1 MTAPPAAPD
10 RPGAFTRHGWL
21 WAAVAL
27 TLLKLALVRAQPVL
41 ALGQA
46 IHDDKLFIELAA
58 HLVRGEWLGPYT
70 EMTLAKGPLYS
81 LFLAANFHLGLP
93 LGLTQQLLYVGA
105 CALAVAAL
113 APRLGSGW
121 GRLLVYAGLLWNP
134 LTYEGA
140 SLTRILRQHLTVPLG
155 LVIAACLIALALRG
169 REPFRRRAGWAA
181 GLGLALGGFW
191 LTREESIWILP
202 LVGLGGAAVLFLA
215 WRDGPSARRA
225 AAWLGA
231 LAVSGFVLPHLV
243 ISWQNLRH
251 YGWFGTVEFRAAAF
265 EDAYGALTRVQVGP
279 ALPQVPLP
287 PEARAAIY
295 AVSPAFARL
304 QPWLEGPVGDHW
316 ADAERFDRAERQL
329 LGGWFVWALRDAVRQ
344 AGLAP
349 DPAAA
354 LRYYRQ
360 LADEVNR
367 ACDDGRLPARGRRS
381 GFAPVWHPTYTADLL
396 AAGPAYFRTALTLP
410 GFTAHTPPSIGT
422 NDDVRPFRDLTHNLI
437 SPSPDALH
445 IVLPV
450 SESLAGAKL
459 HWLGEIGRR
468 FAAGFTYVLLGTLLL
483 AGVRG
488 LQLALQRRCTVLF
501 WLGLA
506 VWAGAVAGV
515 GINLVV
521 HVAAFP
527 NIAPAAYAPAY
538 PLFLLGTILVLAD
551 ARAALRDRDRG
562 SWAALAALVPFTRTH
577 AGGRI
582 VAWGLVAVVA
592 GGWFLTRP
600 LPFTFDPEIR
610 WRTLLLPPTA
620 VRDLSYTF
628 ASPAAEDYP
637 AARLVGAAQ
646 LLPVP
651 LRNEFRGT
659 HISGPADTCT
669 IQSAPFPVTAPWLV
683 VPVAGFPVSRGNA
696 VLLRVIGTDGSVR
709 TELAY
714 DRGNPDGVGFWLIDL
729 SRHAGTQAQLVL
741 RDGRTDASGWVAA
754 GPPQPAAA
762 STAAR
767 RVAAGWRAS
776 HQAGLRRTL
785 GGLALVTGLLALAE
799 LGVLMARRRR
809 S

>member
-1 MTAPPAAPD
+1 MTAPGAAPD

-27 TLLKLALVRAQPVL
+27 TLLKLALVRAQPVF

-70 EMTLAKGPLYS
+70 EMTLAKGPLYP
-81 LFLAANFHLGLP
+81 LFLAANFLLGLP
-93 LGLTQQLLYVGA
+93 LGLTQQLLYAGA

-113 APRLGSGW
+113 APRLASGW
-121 GRLLVYAGLLWNP
+121 TRLVVYAVLLWNP
-134 LTYEGA
+134 LTYEGM
-140 SLTRILRQHLTVPLG
+140 SMTRILRQQLTVPLG
-155 LVIAACLIALALRG
+155 LVIAACLVALALRP
-169 REPFRRRAGWAA
+169 REPLSRRAGWAA

-202 LVGLGGAAVLFLA
+202 LVGLAGAALLVTA
-215 WRDGPSARRA
+215 WREGPSARRA
-225 AAWLGA
+225 TAWLGA
-231 LAVSGFVLPHLV
+231 LAVAGFALPHLV
-243 ISWQNLRH
+243 ISGQNLRH
-251 YGWFGTVEFRAAAF
+251 YGWFGTVEFRADAF
-265 EDAYGALTRVQVGP
+265 QDAYGALTRVQVGP
-279 ALPQVPLP
+279 DLPQVPLT
-287 PEARAAIY
+287 PEGRAAVY

-304 QPWLEGPVGDHW
+304 QPFLEGPVGDHW
-316 ADAERFDRAERQL
+316 ADTARFDRAERQL

-381 GFAPVWHPTYTADLL
+381 GFAPVWHPDYTSALL
-396 AAGPAYFRTALTLP
+396 AEGPAYVRTALTLP
-410 GFTAHTPPSIGT
+410 GFSAHTPPSIGT

-450 SESLAGAKL
+450 SEALAGAKL

-468 FAAGFTYVLLGTLLL
+468 FAAVFPWVLVAAVAGAVLRALQLGLERRGTL
-483 AGVRG
+483 
-488 LQLALQRRCTVLF
+488 LF

-506 VWAGAVAGV
+506 VWAGAAACLGL
-515 GINLVV
+515 NLIV

-551 ARAALRDRDRG
+551 ARDALRTRDPRT
-562 SWAALAALVPFTRTH
+562 LAFLTVLLPFARTH
-577 AGGRI
+577 AR
-582 VAWGLVAVVA
+582 ARLATWGLVAALA

-610 WRTLLLPPTA
+610 WRTLLLPPAA
-620 VRDLSYTF
+620 VRDLPYTF
-628 ASPAAEDYP
+628 STPAAADYP

-646 LLPVP
+646 LLPVE

-659 HISGPADTCT
+659 HISGPGETCT
-669 IQSAPFPVTAPWLV
+669 IESAPFAITAPWLA
-683 VPVAGFPVSRGNA
+683 VPLAGFPASRGNA
-696 VLLRVIGTDGSVR
+696 VHLRVLGTDGAIQTTLTYAAR
-709 TELAY
+709 
-714 DRGNPDGVGFWLIDL
+714 NPDGVGFWLVDL
-729 SRHAGTQAQLVL
+729 ARHSGAQAQLVL
-741 RDGRTDASGWVAA
+741 VDGRTGDAGWVAA
-754 GPPQPAAA
+754 GPPQPAASSA
-762 STAAR
+762 AAR
-767 RVAAGWRAS
+767 RLAAGWQATG
-776 HQAGLRRTL
+776 QAGTRKFL
-785 GGLALVTGLLALAE
+785 GGLALAMGALLLVELAL
-799 LGVLMARRRR
+799 VWRRTRR
-809 S
+809 T